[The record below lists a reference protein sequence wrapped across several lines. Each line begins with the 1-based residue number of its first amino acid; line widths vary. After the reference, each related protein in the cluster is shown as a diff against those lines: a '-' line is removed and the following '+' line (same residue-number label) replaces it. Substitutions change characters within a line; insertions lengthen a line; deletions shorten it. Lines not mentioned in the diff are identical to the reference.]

1 MGPDA
6 HRPARLSTRVATRA
20 SSFEVVG
27 EATIPPDRV
36 FEGVAHKP
44 YPVYLWGDGQPEKGR
59 YSVVAAS
66 PRAVLTVRGGQTVLL
81 EGGRSRA
88 LQGSPLAHLESLVN
102 QNQAPDMDLPFTG
115 GAIGYISY
123 EWACDALGVHNPRG
137 PLPDVCFAVYD
148 TAYVFDHAAERGYWV
163 GAEFPPEEQAL
174 SPVRPHF
181 GSWVPSVTC
190 EEYLSDVRRILD
202 EIAAGN
208 LYQANYTQRWTAE
221 GSAND
226 AALALAFRKHLPS
239 PLGAYLGF
247 PEATIWSLSPERL
260 LSGRRGEF
268 LESRPIKGT
277 RPRDTRPERDRELGR
292 ELAEHPKDKAELLMI
307 VDLVRN
313 DLGKVASTGNVSV
326 PRLFSLE
333 SYPNVHHLEAVV
345 RSDFPRERSWTE
357 ALLALL
363 PGGSVTGAP
372 KQSAVNLL
380 SRLERVPRSVYTGAI
395 GYLSSNGR
403 GDFNLP
409 IRTLYRS
416 GTTFHLHSGGG
427 IVSDSSPE
435 SEYEESLVK
444 VGHIRHLLSSL

>member
-6 HRPARLSTRVATRA
+6 RRARLSTSVATRA
-20 SSFEVVG
+20 SAFAVVG
-27 EATIPPDRV
+27 EDTIPPDRV
-36 FEGVAHKP
+36 FEGIAHKP
-44 YPVYLWGDGQPEKGR
+44 YPVYLWGDGQPDKGR
-59 YSVVAAS
+59 YSIVAAS
-66 PRAVLTVRGGQTVLL
+66 PRAVLTVQGSRTVLQ
-81 EGGRSRA
+81 ENGRSRV
-88 LQGSPLAHLESLVN
+88 LPGSPLASIEALVH
-102 QNQAPDMDLPFTG
+102 QERAPDSDLPFTG
-115 GAIGYISY
+115 GAIGYITY
-123 EWACDALGVHNPRG
+123 EWACDALGAHHPRG
-137 PLPDVCFAVYD
+137 PLPDICFAVYD
-148 TAYVFDHAAERGYWV
+148 TAYVFDHVADRGYWV
-163 GAEFPPEEQAL
+163 GAEFPPQEHSL
-174 SPVRPHF
+174 PPVRPQF
-181 GSWVPSVTC
+181 GAWVSSVTRA
-190 EEYLSDVRRILD
+190 EYLADVRCILD

-208 LYQANYTQRWTAE
+208 LYQANYTQRWTCE
-221 GSAND
+221 GGAND

-247 PEATIWSLSPERL
+247 PEAPIWSLSPERL

-277 RPRDTRPERDRELGR
+277 RPRHTRPERDRELGQ
-292 ELAEHPKDKAELLMI
+292 ELSEHPKDKAELLMI

-345 RSDFPRERSWTE
+345 RSDFPAERSWAD

-372 KQSAVNLL
+372 KRSAVKLL

-416 GTTFHLHSGGG
+416 GNTFHLHSGGG
-427 IVSDSSPE
+427 IVSDSHPE